1 MQTGSAR
8 GCFSFESGAQSKFGG
23 ENKPSG
29 ETALYYSEAKLL
41 YRTALYHSE
50 AKLLI

>member
-1 MQTGSAR
+1 MEVKNTP
-8 GCFSFESGAQSKFGG
+8 FESGAQSKFGG

-29 ETALYYSEAKLL
+29 GTGLYIYIC
-41 YRTALYHSE
+41 E

>member
-1 MQTGSAR
+1 MEEENIPWGD
-8 GCFSFESGAQSKFGG
+8 GAQSKFGG

-41 YRTALYHSE
+41 
-50 AKLLI
+50 IQ